1 MIRSL
6 PLARL
11 GVVGGGQLARM
22 LAPACNALH
31 VPLTILDPQPDSPAG
46 QVAHAQIEGDLHDR
60 DALIHL
66 CERCDV
72 VTFDLENVGAD
83 ILMTLEDRNV
93 EITPSPETIR
103 LIQNKFAQK
112 CHYQNMGIPT
122 APFVDLEGSDN
133 FSEVKSFGLPC
144 VQKAHIGGYD
154 GRGVHVI
161 RSYEDWDQRLN
172 TKSFLEVYVA
182 GVVELAVMVARRP
195 SGDMVVYDPVEMVVD
210 SKLNLLDYLLAPAR
224 VSPLIQIAAQELAK
238 KTVES
243 FGTHGLFGVEI
254 FVASDGNLLVN
265 EVAPRAHNS
274 GHHTIE
280 ACVTSQF
287 ENQLRACLD
296 LPLGNTELRGK
307 ALTVNLVGEA
317 GYLGPPVV
325 EGLDELAAMPDSHL
339 HLYGKDECRPSRKMG
354 HLTLIGDD
362 HMKLIQQLESI
373 RPVLKVRG
381 ENRI

>member
-31 VPLTILDPQPDSPAG
+31 VQLIVLDPLPSSPAG
-46 QVAHAQIEGDLHDR
+46 QAAYAQIEGDLHDR

-66 CERCDV
+66 CERCDF
-72 VTFDLENVGAD
+72 VTFDLEDVGAD
-83 ILMTLEDRNV
+83 LLMTLEDRNV
-93 EITPSPETIR
+93 EIIPSPATIR
-103 LIQNKFAQK
+103 LIQNKFDQK
-112 CHYQNMGIPT
+112 CHYQNLGIPT
-122 APFVDLEGSDN
+122 APFVNLEDPDD
-133 FSEVKSFGLPC
+133 FLAVKSFGVPC
-144 VQKAHIGGYD
+144 VQKVHTGGYD
-154 GRGVHVI
+154 GRGVHII
-161 RSYEDWDQRLN
+161 RSSKDWGQRLKN
-172 TKSFLEVYVA
+172 RSFLEAYVA
-182 GVVELAVMVARRP
+182 EGIELAVMVARRP

-224 VSPLIQIAAQELAK
+224 VSPSMQIAAQELAK

-243 FGTHGLFGVEI
+243 FGTYGLFGVEI
-254 FVASDGNLLVN
+254 FVTSDGNLLVN

-296 LPLGNTELRGK
+296 LPLGKTELRGK

-325 EGLDELAAMPDSHL
+325 EGLDKLSAIPDSHL
-339 HLYGKDECRPSRKMG
+339 HLYGKEECRPGRKMG

-362 HMKLIQQLESI
+362 QIKLIKQLESI
-373 RPVLKVRG
+373 RAVLKVRG